1 MFRISK
7 SLLKFR
13 GLTHGK
19 RFGQL
24 NKNVVLA
31 QFSTHDSF
39 MSGSNAVYV
48 DQMYSA
54 WKKDPNSVHSSWSAF
69 FSNQDAGYDSGASFA
84 TVDAASSG
92 GLVSPKVQ
100 HGSGAIS
107 SDTMKLFHLVRAYQ
121 VSGHEMANMD
131 PLGFHSYRNGE
142 PPVLDYK
149 YYGFTE
155 ADLDRKMDIVGATA
169 GGSDGFLTDL
179 ASVKSVTLRAVLEK
193 LHQTYCQGIGV
204 EYMHI
209 NSRKKCN
216 WIRNQVEN
224 PKFLKYSKEKTLHIF
239 ERLCFADR
247 FEKFL
252 ANKFNTAKRFG
263 VEGAESFIPGLKSMV
278 DRGSELGVETF
289 GFGMP
294 HRGRLNVLTNVLRK
308 PMPLMF
314 KEFEGTHYDLD
325 EIVVDG
331 YSYSRD
337 VKYHLGTS
345 MDRVYPDGRKV
356 SLFLV
361 ANPSHLEAVDPV
373 VLGKIR
379 AKQFISG
386 DTEADKKKHM
396 PIIVHG
402 DAAMAGQG
410 IVYETMQMSKV
421 PDFDVGG
428 TIHVVVNNQ
437 VGFTT
442 DPAQARSTMYCSDIG
457 KTFDCPVFH
466 CNGDDPLSVTTAFE
480 MAVEW
485 RQEYGQDCVIDI
497 ICYRRLGH
505 NELDQPLFTQPQMY
519 EKIKNHPDPVQVFE
533 NKILANN
540 TATADELQK
549 IKNYVENLIEEEYKA
564 SKTFPNPKDSDWL
577 TTKWA
582 GFKSPRQ
589 LSRIQSTGVDA
600 AVLRDIGVKLSSYPD
615 TFTPHKQIAKIIGAR
630 KTSIE
635 KGAGIDWG
643 TAEAL
648 AFASLLKEGNHVRL
662 TGQDVERGTFSH
674 RHAKITDQ
682 KTGEKHFSLNT
693 IAEDQAKIVVRNSI
707 LSEFAV
713 LGFEHGYSLENPNSL
728 ILWEAQFGDFVNGA
742 QVMIDQFIASGEDKW
757 HRQCG
762 MVMLLPHGYDG
773 QGAEH
778 SSCRVERFLQSLDD
792 DEDVI
797 PEEMDEDNRRQ
808 IQSHNLQVVNCT
820 TPANYFHVLRR
831 QVHRQFRKPLV
842 VVAPKALLRDKR
854 CTSTLE
860 EFDESTKFKRV
871 IGEEDPEVCANPD
884 KVRRVIFCTG
894 KVYFDLAEERK
905 KRGATDIAIV
915 RLEQI
920 APFPFDRI
928 QENINAYPNA
938 EVMWSQEEPKNMGCW
953 SYVAP
958 RISTSYR
965 ALKGTEMKPA
975 YSGREASA
983 ATATGLGG
991 KKHNAE
997 LRAFLDAAFA

>member
-1 MFRISK
+1 
-7 SLLKFR
+7 
-13 GLTHGK
+13 
-19 RFGQL
+19 
-24 NKNVVLA
+24 
-31 QFSTHDSF
+31 
-39 MSGSNAVYV
+39 
-48 DQMYSA
+48 
-54 WKKDPNSVHSSWSAF
+54 VHASWSAYF
-69 FSNQDAGYDSGASFA
+69 TNQDAGYQSADSFA
-84 TVDAASSG
+84 TVGAAEAGKLHSNTPRHHH
-92 GLVSPKVQ
+92 VDV
-100 HGSGAIS
+100 HN

-121 VSGHEMANMD
+121 ESGHENANLD
-131 PLGFHSYRNGE
+131 PLGIHKFRNGT
-142 PPVLDYK
+142 PPTLDYT
-149 YYGFTE
+149 YYGFKE
-155 ADLDRKMDIVGATA
+155 SDLDRKMEIVGANA
-169 GGSDGFLTDL
+169 GGTVGFLTDL
-179 ASVKSVTLRAVLEK
+179 AAVKKVTLRAVLEK
-193 LHQTYCQGIGV
+193 LKGTYCNGLGV

-209 NSRKKCN
+209 NSRERCN

-224 PKFLKYSKEKTLHIF
+224 PKFLKYTKKKTLHIF

-263 VEGAESFIPGLKSMV
+263 LEGAESFIPGLKCMV

-289 GFGMP
+289 GVGMP

-325 EIVVDG
+325 DVHVDG
-331 YSYSRD
+331 YSYSSD
-337 VKYHLGTS
+337 VKYHLGTG
-345 MDRVYPDGRKV
+345 MDRVYPDGRQV
-356 SLFLV
+356 HLFLV

-379 AKQFISG
+379 AKQYLSG
-386 DTEADKKKHM
+386 DSEEAKKKHL

-410 IVYETMQMSKV
+410 IVYETMQMAKV

-428 TIHVVVNNQ
+428 TIHVIVNNQ

-442 DPAQARSTMYCSDIG
+442 DPEQARSTMYCSDIG
-457 KTFDCPVFH
+457 KTFDCPIFH
-466 CNGDDPLSVTTAFE
+466 CNGDEPLSVTTAFE

-485 RQEYGQDCVIDI
+485 RQKYGQDCVIDI
-497 ICYRRLGH
+497 VCYRRLGH
-505 NELDQPLFTQPQMY
+505 NELDQPFFTQPAMY
-519 EKIKNHPDPVQVFE
+519 NKIKNHPDAVEVFE
-533 NKILANN
+533 AKIVEDKI
-540 TATADELQK
+540 ATAEELLQ
-549 IKNYVENLIEEEYKA
+549 IKQSVETLIENEYVA

-589 LSRIQSTGVDA
+589 LSRIQTTGVDA
-600 AVLRDIGVKLSSYPD
+600 TVLGELGTKLASYPD
-615 TFTPHKQIAKIIGAR
+615 SFSPHKQIAKIIGAR
-630 KTSIE
+630 KNAIE

-682 KTGEKHFSLNT
+682 LTGEKFCSLNT
-693 IAEDQAKIVVRNSI
+693 VSEDQAKIIVRNSI

-742 QVMIDQFIASGEDKW
+742 QVMIDQFISSGEDKW

-778 SSCRVERFLQSLDD
+778 SSCRVERFLQSMDD

-797 PEEMDEDNRRQ
+797 PDDMDEDNRHQ
-808 IQSHNLQVVNCT
+808 IQHHNLQVVNCT

-854 CTSTLE
+854 CTSTLS
-860 EFDESTKFKRV
+860 EFDVSTKFQRV
-871 IGEEDPEVCANPD
+871 LGDTHKELAANPESA
-884 KVRRVIFCTG
+884 RRVIFCSG
-894 KVYFDLAEERK
+894 KVYYDLVDERAK
-905 KRGATDIAIV
+905 QDISDVAIV

-920 APFPFDRI
+920 APFPFDRM
-928 QENINAYPNA
+928 QEKIAMYPNA
-938 EVMWSQEEPKNMGCW
+938 EVMWCQEEPKNMGCW

-958 RISTSYR
+958 RITTCFKATR
-965 ALKGTEMKPA
+965 GVEKKPI
-975 YSGREASA
+975 YSGRVSSASP
-983 ATATGLGG
+983 ATGLGG

-997 LRAFLDAAFA
+997 LRGFLDSAFALN

>member
-1 MFRISK
+1 M
-7 SLLKFR
+7 
-13 GLTHGK
+13 
-19 RFGQL
+19 
-24 NKNVVLA
+24 
-31 QFSTHDSF
+31 D
-39 MSGSNAVYV
+39 
-48 DQMYSA
+48 
-54 WKKDPNSVHSSWSAF
+54 
-69 FSNQDAGYDSGASFA
+69 SFA
-84 TVDAASSG
+84 TVGAAESG
-92 GLVSPKVQ
+92 HLSKAPTAAAGVL
-100 HGSGAIS
+100 S

-121 VSGHEMANMD
+121 IAGHEAANLD
-131 PLGFHSYRNGE
+131 PLGIHAFRNGT
-142 PPVLDYK
+142 PPILDYK

-155 ADLDRKMDIVGATA
+155 ADLDRKMDIVGAA
-169 GGSDGFLTDL
+169 SGGSDGFLTDL
-179 ASVKSVTLRAVLEK
+179 AAVKSVTLRAVLEK
-193 LHQTYCQGIGV
+193 LENTYCQGLGV

-209 NSRKKCN
+209 NSREKCN

-224 PKFLKYSKEKTLHIF
+224 PKFLKYTKEKTLHIF

-263 VEGAESFIPGLKSMV
+263 VEGAESFIPGLKSLV

-289 GFGMP
+289 VFGMP

-308 PMPLMF
+308 PMPLIF
-314 KEFEGTHYDLD
+314 KEFEGTHYDLAD
-325 EIVVDG
+325 VHADG
-331 YSYSRD
+331 YSYSSD

-345 MDRVYPDGRKV
+345 MDREYPDGRSV
-356 SLFLV
+356 HLFLV

-379 AKQFISG
+379 AKQFFSG
-386 DTEADKKKHM
+386 DTPEDKKKHM

-410 IVYETMQMSKV
+410 IVYETMQMENV

-428 TIHVVVNNQ
+428 TIHVIVNNQ

-442 DPAQARSTMYCSDIG
+442 DPEQARSTMYCSDIG
-457 KTFDCPVFH
+457 KTFDSPIFH
-466 CNGDDPLSVTTAFE
+466 CNGDDPLSVTSAFE

-485 RQEYGQDCVIDI
+485 RQKYGQDVVVDI
-497 ICYRRLGH
+497 VCYRRFGH
-505 NELDQPLFTQPQMY
+505 NELDQPFFTQPEMY
-519 EKIKNHPDPVQVFE
+519 SKIKDHPDTVQVFE
-533 NKILANN
+533 AKIIRDNI
-540 TATADELQK
+540 ATAEELQA
-549 IKNYVENLIEEEYKA
+549 IKSSVELLIENEYVA
-564 SKTFPNPKDSDWL
+564 SKTFPNAKDSDWL

-589 LSRIQSTGVDA
+589 LSRIQTTGVDA
-600 AVLRDIGVKLSSYPD
+600 TILRDIGIKLATYPD
-615 TFTPHKQIAKIIGAR
+615 SFVPHKQIAKIIGAR

-648 AFASLLKEGNHVRL
+648 AFGSLLKEGNHVRL

-682 KTGEKHFSLNT
+682 NTGEKYLSLNT
-693 IAEDQAKIVVRNSI
+693 VDKDQAQMTVRNSI

-713 LGFEHGYSLENPNSL
+713 LGFEHGYSQENPNSL
-728 ILWEAQFGDFVNGA
+728 VLWEAQFGDFVNGA

-778 SSCRVERFLQSLDD
+778 SSCRVERFLQLLDD

-797 PEEMDEDNRRQ
+797 PENMDEDDRKQ
-808 IQSHNLQVVNCT
+808 IQLHNLQVVNCT

-831 QVHRQFRKPLV
+831 QVHRQFRKPLI

-860 EFDESTKFKRV
+860 EFDASTKFQRV
-871 IGEEDPEVCANPD
+871 LADTNPAVAANTD
-884 KVRRVIFCTG
+884 AVRRVIFCSG
-894 KVYFDLAEERK
+894 KVYYDLVDERSK
-905 KRGATDIAIV
+905 LDVSDVAII

-920 APFPFDRI
+920 APFPFDRV
-928 QENINAYPNA
+928 QEKVAIYPNA
-938 EVMWSQEEPKNMGCW
+938 DVMWCQEEPKNMGCW

-958 RISTSYR
+958 RIATSFKAVR
-965 ALKGTEMKPA
+965 GAEKKPA
-975 YSGREASA
+975 YSGRVASA
-983 ATATGLGG
+983 APATGLGG
-991 KKHNAE
+991 KVHNAE
-997 LRAFLDAAFA
+997 LRSFLDAAFALN